1 MYKKQEDI
9 MALAIRLEP
18 EMELKLQGLTK
29 ITQRSKSF
37 IIRNALK
44 AYLKVSRQK
53 DIEKR
58 LEKLDWP
65 RCN

>member
-1 MYKKQEDI
+1 

-18 EMELKLQGLTK
+18 EMELKLQELAK
-29 ITQRSKSF
+29 RTQRSKSF
-37 IIRNALK
+37 IIRDALK

-58 LEKLDWP
+58 LGKLD
-65 RCN
+65 

>member
-1 MYKKQEDI
+1 

-18 EMELKLQGLTK
+18 EMELKLQELAK
-29 ITQRSKSF
+29 RTQRSKSF
-37 IIRNALK
+37 IVRDALK

-58 LEKLDWP
+58 LGKLD
-65 RCN
+65 